1 MTSLANE
8 VAALKTKVA
17 TLESKQNNYAT
28 KSELER
34 AISGLKALLEGLI
47 EQLRR
52 SLESA
57 IDAINRLL
65 RDLLGRNSENLEGR
79 VRNLET
85 RVGGLENVF
94 DSLRRT
100 LESLIGRVGRLESQ
114 IGGIL
119 SRLQAVEN
127 GLGQALMDIRN
138 LYSITS
144 RHENAINDLWGQIRN
159 IWAAIALLQGQIAG
173 ILTAIAN
180 LLKLFRTLP
189 PSRNGRDGSKGDKG
203 GKGDKGDKGDKG
215 GEGDKGGKGDKGSNG
230 KDGAT
235 GTTGRNGTNGT
246 NGANGANGRSGA
258 NGKDGATGTTGR
270 NGTNGTNGANGA
282 IGRNGANGTNG
293 ANGAIGRNG
302 ANGKDGK
309 DLIMQFSNISIKV
322 FQSCNSSNQP
332 VFGTQNI
339 QVIKGT
345 EAQITK
351 EFNELANI
359 RGAACKVANEN
370 TEGEIFDS
378 IDVSTI
384 DKKFVIPSNAQKIII
399 EFREIKPY
407 ISKRF
412 SNIHPKYKNGI
423 GTISFF
429 IDAAQSPDI
438 FLQYQRMVI
447 PIPKGYTNKSRSGY
461 IYLEDCKALISFWK
475 AK

>member
-1 MTSLANE
+1 MSDCNSLTALMTSLANE

-246 NGANGANGRSGA
+246 NGANGA
-258 NGKDGATGTTGR
+258 
-270 NGTNGTNGANGA
+270 